1 MLVSLTN
8 LITSCGISGQI
19 FGLISSFLSYRQLH
33 VVLDGKSSREYLV
46 NVRVPQGSSLGPT
59 FFLLYINELPDDFIC
74 NIAIYA
80 DDNNLYYECAK
91 ESVLWQE
98 LELSSELKSD
108 LQDTG
113 VRSGL
118 LISMPGKFSCI
129 FFTGLTR
136 MVLLM

>member
-33 VVLDGKSSREYLV
+33 VVLDEKSSQEYLV

-108 LQDTG
+108 LQDT
-113 VRSGL
+113 VDWSKKWL
-118 LISMPGKFSCI
+118 VDFNAGKI
-129 FFTGLTR
+129 
-136 MVLLM
+136 

>member
-1 MLVSLTN
+1 M
-8 LITSCGISGQI
+8 
-19 FGLISSFLSYRQLH
+19 
-33 VVLDGKSSREYLV
+33 VLDGKSSQEYLV

-108 LQDTG
+108 LQDT
-113 VRSGL
+113 VDWSKKWL
-118 LISMPGKFSCI
+118 VDFNAGKI
-129 FFTGLTR
+129 
-136 MVLLM
+136 